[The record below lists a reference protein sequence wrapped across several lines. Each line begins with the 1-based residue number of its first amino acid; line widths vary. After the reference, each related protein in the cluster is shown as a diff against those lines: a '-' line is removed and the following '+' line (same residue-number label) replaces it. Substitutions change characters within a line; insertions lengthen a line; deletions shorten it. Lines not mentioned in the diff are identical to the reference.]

1 MQFQRGRTCQDA
13 SAHHDLA
20 GASLAVLTSAEMAAV
35 DRGAAAAGTPGTVL
49 MDRAGRAVADRAERM
64 LDHHGGRGILILC
77 GPGNNGGDGFVA
89 ASLLAARGHAVTVAS
104 LGPVAALRGDAAA
117 AAAAWHGPVIGAEA
131 VRPERH
137 ALVVDALFGAGL
149 SRPLDGE
156 ARALVER
163 VSAAGCRV
171 LAVDLPS
178 GLSGDSGAVMG
189 SALRADETVT
199 FFRMKPGHL
208 LMPGR
213 EFCGTVTL
221 ADIGLGDAAID
232 GIAPMLFHDKPDLW
246 WRHYPKPT
254 AAGHKYTRGHLLVV
268 SGPMPTLGASRL
280 AARAGL
286 RVGAG
291 LVTLASP
298 QDGLAAHAAQ
308 LTSIMLAPF
317 AGPQDLAAILADA
330 RKNAVVLGPGLGH
343 HQDTPAL
350 VEAALAPG
358 AKTRAAVLDADAL
371 TLFAGRPGD
380 LAALVRCASGP
391 VVVTPHDGEFAKLF
405 DGDPEVSRASSKVE
419 RARAGARRL
428 GAVLVLKGPDTVVAA
443 PDGRAAISGEDAPW
457 LATAGTGDVLAGLV
471 GGLLAASMPAFEA
484 ACAAVWL
491 HATAGR
497 RIGPGL
503 ISEDLPDALPA
514 VLRDLFGRADLS

>member
-1 MQFQRGRTCQDA
+1 MQSHRGRT
-13 SAHHDLA
+13 SH
-20 GASLAVLTSAEMAAV
+20 GALAVVTTAEMAAV
-35 DRGAAAAGTPGTVL
+35 DRAAAAAGTPGIVL

-64 LDHHGGRGILILC
+64 LERHGGGGILVLC

-104 LGPVAALRGDAAA
+104 LGPVADLRGDAAA
-117 AAAAWHGPVIGAEA
+117 AAAAWPGALAEA
-131 VRPERH
+131 ATVEPERH

-149 SRPLDGE
+149 SRPLEGA

-163 VSAAGCRV
+163 IAGARCRV

-189 SALRADETVT
+189 AALRADETVT
-199 FFRMKPGHL
+199 FFRLKPGHL

-213 EFCGTVTL
+213 ELCGTVTL
-221 ADIGLGDAAID
+221 ADIGLGDAVLDDI
-232 GIAPMLFHDKPDLW
+232 GPTLFHDRPDLW
-246 WRHYPKPT
+246 WSDYPKPA
-254 AAGHKYTRGHLLVV
+254 AAGHKYSRGHLLVV

-308 LTSIMLAPF
+308 LTSIMLKPF
-317 AGPQDLAAILADA
+317 AGPPDLAAILADA

-343 HQDTPAL
+343 HDTTPAL
-350 VEAALAPG
+350 VGAALAPG
-358 AKTRAAVLDADAL
+358 GKTRAAVLDADAL

-380 LAALVRCASGP
+380 LAALVRAAPGP
-391 VVVTPHDGEFAKLF
+391 VVVTPHDGEFARLF
-405 DGDPEVSRASSKVE
+405 EADPEVSRAASKVE
-419 RARAGARRL
+419 RARAGSRRL

-443 PDGRAAISGEDAPW
+443 PDGRAAIASEDAPW

-471 GGLLAASMPAFEA
+471 GGLLAQSMPAFEA

-503 ISEDLPDALPA
+503 ISEDLPEALPA
-514 VLRDLFGRADLS
+514 VLRDLFGRTDLN